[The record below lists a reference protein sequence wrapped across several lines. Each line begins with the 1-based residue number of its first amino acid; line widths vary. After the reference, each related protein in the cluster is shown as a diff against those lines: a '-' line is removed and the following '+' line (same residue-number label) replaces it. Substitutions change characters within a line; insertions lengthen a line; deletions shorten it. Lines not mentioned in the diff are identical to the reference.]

1 MRRLFILLTLTL
13 LLAAPVAS
21 ALMLPDT
28 FDTGT
33 GPDFQPAP
41 ANTNP
46 CAGYGKSPNVCSLI
60 HLFVSTIATPLISLI
75 LALAVVYFI
84 AGLVKYLKSAG
95 DEDSR
100 REAVTMIMYGVIG
113 LFVMVSVWG
122 LVNLLQGTFPGLSG
136 KTDFPSPKSLI
147 N

>member
-1 MRRLFILLTLTL
+1 MC
-13 LLAAPVAS
+13 
-21 ALMLPDT
+21 
-28 FDTGT
+28 TGT
-33 GPDFQPAP
+33 AP
-41 ANTNP
+41 NICT
-46 CAGYGKSPNVCSLI
+46 LI
-60 HLFVSTIATPLISLI
+60 ETFVNTIATPFISLI

-84 AGLVKYLKSAG
+84 AGLVKYVKSAG

-122 LVNLLQGTFPGLSG
+122 LVNLLRGTFPGLSG